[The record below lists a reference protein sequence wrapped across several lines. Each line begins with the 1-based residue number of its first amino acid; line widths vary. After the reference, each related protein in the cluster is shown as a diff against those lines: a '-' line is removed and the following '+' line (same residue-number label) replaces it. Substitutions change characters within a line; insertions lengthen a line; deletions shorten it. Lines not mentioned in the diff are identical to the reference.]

1 MLFRDDLGRE
11 EGYLV
16 GPEPGKGAV
25 VFTCSGEEDF
35 DGLPGDVL
43 PPGRSTAEWQNLREP
58 GRTLDADESRTRPS
72 AAQA

>member
-11 EGYLV
+11 EGNEV

-25 VFTCSGEEDF
+25 VFSCSGEEDF

-43 PPGRSTAEWQNLREP
+43 PPRRTTTGERSQREI
-58 GRTLDADESRTRPS
+58 TSEVLIAAVRPVI
-72 AAQA
+72 